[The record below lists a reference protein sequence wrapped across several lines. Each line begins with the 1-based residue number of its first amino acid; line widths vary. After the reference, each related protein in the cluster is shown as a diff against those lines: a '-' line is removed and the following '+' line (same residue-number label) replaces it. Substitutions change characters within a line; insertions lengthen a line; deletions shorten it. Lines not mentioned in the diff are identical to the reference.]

1 MTSRFDQGVSGPS
14 QRQLRVGELIRH
26 ALAEILSRGEIAD
39 PDIDGVIITV
49 PEVRMSPDLKH
60 AMCLVMPLG
69 GKNKDK
75 VIVGLERSAKWL
87 RGRVAK
93 KVNLKFAAELMF
105 RLDTRYEDDDRVTEM
120 LKAPEIAKDLG
131 ATTAR
136 DGKGPDNESVDD

>member
-1 MTSRFDQGVSGPS
+1 MASRFDQGVAGPS

-26 ALAEILSRGEIAD
+26 ALADILARGEIAD
-39 PDIDGVIITV
+39 PDLDGVIVTV

-60 AMCLVMPLG
+60 ALCLVMPLG
-69 GKNKDK
+69 GRNQDK

-93 KVNLKFAAELMF
+93 KVNLKFAAELQF

-131 ATTAR
+131 GA
-136 DGKGPDNESVDD
+136 KE

>member
-1 MTSRFDQGVSGPS
+1 MTSRFDQGAAGPS

-26 ALAEILSRGEIAD
+26 ALADILARGEVVD
-39 PDIDGVIITV
+39 PDLDGIVITV

-60 AMCLVMPLG
+60 ALCLVMPLG

-75 VIVGLERSAKWL
+75 VIVGLERSSKWL

-93 KVNLKFAAELMF
+93 KVNLKFAAELQF
-105 RLDTRYEDDDRVTEM
+105 KLDTRYEDDDRVTEM

-131 ATTAR
+131 G
-136 DGKGPDNESVDD
+136 DS